1 MVVACLPRGW
11 LPVLLAVVL
20 LSLRSPTVAP
30 ELVTSQDAALL
41 EEVREDI
48 LCFSRSFEDLTCFW
62 DEEEEASGMSHFY
75 YWYSRDVPTACAVS
89 TQRREAGGTRHVCA
103 FPSQD
108 VRLFT
113 QLHVL
118 VLDAATN
125 QTRHQRE
132 LSVDVV
138 GLIGPPVN
146 ISARWAGATGQV
158 HVSWQTPLPDYPN
171 FFLYE
176 VRYSAVSPHSM
187 AWDPSK
193 QHTGDPR
200 TPLSSSTHTPT
211 AGGAAVSPQAGQ
223 DLVLTNTWVVL
234 QHLRPG
240 VRYHIQVRTKPDGTS
255 MDGVWGP
262 WSQAVAAETP
272 HSSGD
277 IGLCCSTPDLQ
288 HVRCEWSWDPAEHS
302 SSHELFYQETPRGA
316 GIREDMWQRCE
327 EASVG
332 TQGAHSCT
340 FQPSNASAIAVLL
353 NVTRPHGLP
362 GLSYFQDPFWLHQ
375 AVLTEAP
382 QLVEAA
388 VAQGQLSLQWLPP
401 LEQLAEQ
408 LDYQVR
414 YTAGSSPDWKV
425 LQVPRAARG
434 QVLDLRP
441 GARYRAQVRA
451 RPVGPR
457 YRGSWSAWSEPVAV
471 DASPDAGKGR
481 GRGPGAG
488 DRGRG
493 GAWGSARPTAAAPR
507 GRLGRAERHAAAAG
521 DRGGAAGAAL
531 RLPRALQVRTGREWG
546 AGGGQRGQHPVPA
559 RPCPAGPCPPRPP
572 LPAPSTVKQRLWP
585 PVPDLQRALGSFLH
599 DSGKQGQVRGGEGLG
614 LSPPGSPQPGPPQPC
629 RPPPAGAVQAA
640 GGGGG
645 AALPAGGAAR
655 PRGRPDAASAGA
667 HRRPA
672 AAPRRGAQH
681 GHRQPVLPARQR
693 LGAARAALSRPLPIN
708 RDQRCTA
715 SPPPPSFAPP
725 PSATA
730 TPSCPVPHHPPTAEP
745 GGRPAS
751 FPRLFSPPLF
761 PAPFRAVPPMAARR
775 AGGVAMAT
783 GGGLGLKGPMGG
795 GGGGRGGDLKAEG
808 SGGARAAN
816 GRGGE
821 GMGAVRGL

>member
-211 AGGAAVSPQAGQ
+211 AGGAAVSPQAGQVGAGAGGSGATAAPQSPMPLLQ

-471 DASPDAGKGR
+471 DASPDAGWVV
-481 GRGPGAG
+481 P
-488 DRGRG
+488 
-493 GAWGSARPTAAAPR
+493 SATLLP
-507 GRLGRAERHAAAAG
+507 LGI
-521 DRGGAAGAAL
+521 AGALLGLRCAFPAL
-531 RLPRALQVRTGREWG
+531 
-546 AGGGQRGQHPVPA
+546 
-559 RPCPAGPCPPRPP
+559 C
-572 LPAPSTVKQRLWP
+572 STVKQRLWP

-599 DSGKQGQVRGGEGLG
+599 DSGKQGQALYKQPAEEAVLPCLLEVL
-614 LSPPGSPQPGPPQPC
+614 PG
-629 RPPPAGAVQAA
+629 
-640 GGGGG
+640 
-645 AALPAGGAAR
+645 
-655 PRGRPDAASAGA
+655 
-667 HRRPA
+667 PA
-672 AAPRRGAQH
+672 AALTP
-681 GHRQPVLPARQR
+681 PAPEPTA
-693 LGAARAALSRPLPIN
+693 GRPLP
-708 RDQRCTA
+708 
-715 SPPPPSFAPP
+715 
-725 PSATA
+725 
-730 TPSCPVPHHPPTAEP
+730 
-745 GGRPAS
+745 
-751 FPRLFSPPLF
+751 
-761 PAPFRAVPPMAARR
+761 R
-775 AGGVAMAT
+775 AGAPSTDIANQSYLLVSGWEPR
-783 GGGLGLKGPMGG
+783 GPP
-795 GGGGRGGDLKAEG
+795 
-808 SGGARAAN
+808 
-816 GRGGE
+816 
-821 GMGAVRGL
+821 

>member
-1 MVVACLPRGW
+1 MGRGEPPARLPEQHSRHFPDKGIAPRSRSSSRGTGTLSTACGMVVACLPRGW
-11 LPVLLAVVL
+11 LPSLLAVVL
-20 LSLRSPTVAP
+20 LSLRSPMVAP

-41 EEVREDI
+41 EEVHEDI

-108 VRLFT
+108 VRLFA

-146 ISARWAGATGQV
+146 ISARWAGAMGQL

-176 VRYSAVSPHSM
+176 VRYSTMSPVETPHST

-193 QHTGDPR
+193 QRTRDPP
-200 TPLSSSTHTPT
+200 THLSSSTHSPT
-211 AGGAAVSPQAGQ
+211 ARGAAVSPRAGQ
-223 DLVLTNTWVVL
+223 DLVLADTWVVL
-234 QHLRPG
+234 QHLWPG

-288 HVRCEWSWDPAEHS
+288 HMRCEWSWDPAEHS

-332 TQGAHSCT
+332 MQGAHSCT

-362 GLSYFQDPFWLHQ
+362 GLSYFKEPFWLHQ

-382 QLVEAA
+382 QLVEVA

-414 YTAGSSPDWKV
+414 YTAESSPDWKV

-471 DASPDAGKGR
+471 DASPDAGWVV
-481 GRGPGAG
+481 P
-488 DRGRG
+488 
-493 GAWGSARPTAAAPR
+493 SATLLP
-507 GRLGRAERHAAAAG
+507 LGL
-521 DRGGAAGAAL
+521 AGALLGLRCAFPAL
-531 RLPRALQVRTGREWG
+531 
-546 AGGGQRGQHPVPA
+546 
-559 RPCPAGPCPPRPP
+559 C
-572 LPAPSTVKQRLWP
+572 STVKQRLWP

-599 DSGKQGQVRGGEGLG
+599 DGGKQGQALYK
-614 LSPPGSPQPGPPQPC
+614 QPAEEAVLPC
-629 RPPPAGAVQAA
+629 LLEV
-640 GGGGG
+640 
-645 AALPAGGAAR
+645 LPA
-655 PRGRPDAASAGA
+655 
-667 HRRPA
+667 PA
-672 AAPRRGAQH
+672 AALTP
-681 GHRQPVLPARQR
+681 PAPEPNA
-693 LGAARAALSRPLPIN
+693 GRPLP
-708 RDQRCTA
+708 
-715 SPPPPSFAPP
+715 
-725 PSATA
+725 
-730 TPSCPVPHHPPTAEP
+730 
-745 GGRPAS
+745 
-751 FPRLFSPPLF
+751 
-761 PAPFRAVPPMAARR
+761 R
-775 AGGVAMAT
+775 AGAPSTDIANQSYLLVSGWEPR
-783 GGGLGLKGPMGG
+783 GPP
-795 GGGGRGGDLKAEG
+795 
-808 SGGARAAN
+808 
-816 GRGGE
+816 
-821 GMGAVRGL
+821 

>member
-1 MVVACLPRGW
+1 MAACLPRGW
-11 LPVLLAVVL
+11 LPSLLAVVL
-20 LSLRSPTVAP
+20 LSLRSPAMAP

-138 GLIGPPVN
+138 GESLPRHNTRAPGPSLHLGPFSLPTRGWQHLVPQQGRGCRVGAAAGGERHGTFPAGLIAPPVN
-146 ISARWAGATGQV
+146 ISARWAGATGQL
-158 HVSWQTPLPDYPN
+158 HVSWQPPLPDYPN

-176 VRYSAVSPHSM
+176 VRYSAVSPAGTPHGT
-187 AWDPSK
+187 AWDPGK
-193 QHTGDPR
+193 QHTGDRDPP
-200 TPLSSSTHTPT
+200 THLSSSTHPPT
-211 AGGAAVSPQAGQ
+211 AGGAAASPRAGQ
-223 DLVLTNTWVVL
+223 GLVQADTWVVL

-240 VRYHIQVRTKPDGTS
+240 VRYHIQARTKPDGTS

-288 HVRCEWSWDPAEHS
+288 HMRCEWSWDPAEHS

-316 GIREDMWQRCE
+316 GIREDMWQRCQ

-332 TQGAHSCT
+332 MQGAHTCT
-340 FQPSNASAIAVLL
+340 FQPSNDSAVAVLV
-353 NVTRPHGLP
+353 NVTRPHVLP
-362 GLSYFQDPFWLHQ
+362 RLSYFKEPFWLHQ

-401 LEQLAEQ
+401 LEELAEQ

-414 YTAGSSPDWKV
+414 YAAESSPGWKV

-434 QVLDLRP
+434 EVLDLRP

-451 RPVGPR
+451 RAGGPR
-457 YRGSWSAWSEPVAV
+457 YQGSWSAWSKPVVV
-471 DASPDAGKGR
+471 DASADAGWII
-481 GRGPGAG
+481 P
-488 DRGRG
+488 
-493 GAWGSARPTAAAPR
+493 SVTVLP
-507 GRLGRAERHAAAAG
+507 LVF
-521 DRGGAAGAAL
+521 AGALLGL
-531 RLPRALQVRTGREWG
+531 RCTF
-546 AGGGQRGQHPVPA
+546 
-559 RPCPAGPCPPRPP
+559 
-572 LPAPSTVKQRLWP
+572 PSLYSVKQRLWP
-585 PVPDLQRALGSFLH
+585 PVPDLHRALGSFLH
-599 DSGKQGQVRGGEGLG
+599 DGGKQGQAFYKQ
-614 LSPPGSPQPGPPQPC
+614 PPEEAVLPC
-629 RPPPAGAVQAA
+629 
-640 GGGGG
+640 
-645 AALPAGGAAR
+645 LLE
-655 PRGRPDAASAGA
+655 
-667 HRRPA
+667 
-672 AAPRRGAQH
+672 
-681 GHRQPVLPARQR
+681 VLPAPP
-693 LGAARAALSRPLPIN
+693 GALTPPTPEPAAGRPLP
-708 RDQRCTA
+708 
-715 SPPPPSFAPP
+715 
-725 PSATA
+725 
-730 TPSCPVPHHPPTAEP
+730 
-745 GGRPAS
+745 
-751 FPRLFSPPLF
+751 
-761 PAPFRAVPPMAARR
+761 R
-775 AGGVAMAT
+775 AGAPSTDIANQSYLLVSGWEPR
-783 GGGLGLKGPMGG
+783 GPP
-795 GGGGRGGDLKAEG
+795 
-808 SGGARAAN
+808 
-816 GRGGE
+816 
-821 GMGAVRGL
+821 